1 MWTGAGLG
9 AGKMVGKNLS
19 ESGAL
24 EAAFRGSPWA
34 GVAGGGAGGTAHLV
48 VWFPSSGE
56 QKRLPSCGEQDEAQE
71 GFSPRAQ
78 CSPALRALLPGQV
91 ARRTQPGRAAFA
103 FLHNER
109 PHKAGAVLYRQGG
122 AVAFSLLLE
131 YRLEPSFSL
140 CLTLGYPCLNT

>member
-9 AGKMVGKNLS
+9 AGKMLGKNLS

-56 QKRLPSCGEQDEAQE
+56 QKHLPSCGEQDEAQE
-71 GFSPRAQ
+71 GFSPCA
-78 CSPALRALLPGQV
+78 SALQHYELCC
-91 ARRTQPGRAAFA
+91 PGRSRGAPS
-103 FLHNER
+103 L
-109 PHKAGAVLYRQGG
+109 AGLLSPFSTTSGPTKLVLFCTGKEE
-122 AVAFSLLLE
+122 L
-131 YRLEPSFSL
+131 
-140 CLTLGYPCLNT
+140 

>member
-9 AGKMVGKNLS
+9 AGKMLGKNLS

-71 GFSPRAQ
+71 ASPHVPSALQHYELCCPVRSRGASSLAGLLSPFSTTSGPTK
-78 CSPALRALLPGQV
+78 L
-91 ARRTQPGRAAFA
+91 
-103 FLHNER
+103 
-109 PHKAGAVLYRQGG
+109 VLFCTGKEE
-122 AVAFSLLLE
+122 L
-131 YRLEPSFSL
+131 
-140 CLTLGYPCLNT
+140 